1 MALELAPNDREVELA
16 YINSLD
22 AGKRQPQAK
31 WQAIRYQAKY
41 PDHETDVIPFL
52 SSRAANNLGEN
63 STRVQSVFHPS
74 HSPDED
80 DSSNSEEEGSHGDQD
95 SDDDNLPTD
104 DDGFWKGNLVTETDI
119 KEAAFFGKNDAYI
132 IAGSDDGRALV
143 WDKATGELVNAID
156 ADADIVNCVQP
167 HPFDACIAT
176 SGIENVIRLWS
187 PTSGNENTPTK
198 AELED
203 ILTRNQSQMDDVA
216 ESFGGAMHNM
226 IRLVFQ
232 AGGENQAIQECAT
245 S

>member
-16 YINSLD
+16 YINALD

-31 WQAIRYQAKY
+31 WQAIRYQ
-41 PDHETDVIPFL
+41 
-52 SSRAANNLGEN
+52 
-63 STRVQSVFHPS
+63 
-74 HSPDED
+74 
-80 DSSNSEEEGSHGDQD
+80 
-95 SDDDNLPTD
+95 
-104 DDGFWKGNLVTETDI
+104 TDI